1 MLPKEKNLEE
11 LIEYYLVS
19 SGYEQGRSQDF
30 DLQYSLFTED
40 LFRFLE
46 NTQKELIDEFKHNRG
61 ANWKK
66 AFLDLINS
74 NIQKRG
80 LISVLRNGIEDIMM
94 NGKFELFF
102 NKPNQSNNKS
112 TLENYR
118 QNVLKIT
125 RQLKYSSK
133 HNNTL
138 DTVISLNGFP
148 IIVMELK
155 NQFTTQNVNDAIRQ
169 FKEDRSPNENL
180 FGFNKRVL
188 VYFAV
193 DTDEVYMT
201 TELKGSKTFFLPFN
215 KGNNRGKGN
224 PVVEGKLKTSY
235 LWEEILTKDSL
246 LDIVKRFYFI
256 QEDDKGNK
264 KAIFPRF
271 HQLDA
276 VRKIVDDLQV
286 NKAGKN
292 YLIQHSAG
300 SGKTNTIAWTSHR
313 LSSLHDEDNNA
324 IFDSVIV
331 VTDRKVLDKQL
342 QNAIYQLEHRN
353 GLVIKIDEK
362 KDSSDLADAIVNR
375 SKIIITTIQ
384 KFQYALPKI
393 ESLEKRKYAVI
404 IDEAHSSTSGE
415 NMNALKET
423 LAGKTLEEAQKI
435 EAEEEKNE
443 KSSMDKMTD
452 LIEKRTSLENISF
465 FAFTATPKN
474 KTMQVFGR
482 KGEDGKPH
490 EFHLYSMKQAIEEGF
505 ILDVLKNYMPASV
518 YYKVGKKIADN
529 PEFDKGEAKR
539 AINKFVSL
547 SEHNIRQKVETIID
561 DFVDNRSMWIEGNA
575 KGMIVTASRLH
586 AVRYKLAID
595 QYIKEKEYNMKALV
609 AFSGTVND
617 DDQEYT
623 ETSMNKE
630 IAPDITDSNLPN
642 IFDKND
648 FKLLIVADKYQTGFD
663 QPKLC
668 AMYVDKKL
676 DGVKTVQT
684 LSRLN
689 RTYPNKK
696 TFILDFQNTVEDIQ
710 DAYKPY
716 FEMTNIDKVTDP
728 NVVNDLWY
736 QLHEYGIYDDD
747 EVNDFAILFYKEKR
761 TKTQDA
767 KMNNIIDKAV
777 ERYCFL
783 DEEDEKQADE
793 FKKKCQKYITFYNF
807 LIQIY
812 PLKNLNLLRLQ
823 VYLVALLKKLPK
835 KGKERID
842 IDDVLSLD
850 YYKLKKLGEDD
861 KKGLDISLYH
871 GEGELIGISET
882 ATSRVSEEDEEYL
895 EDIIKKINDV
905 FGIGL
910 TEEDRIIIDQYEEMF
925 KNDKKLMDIA
935 KSNSREDLTNTFA
948 KNHFKRGIVKTKNRN
963 DRLVKEILTNNNLQ
977 NYMIHYLAEKI
988 YEEANRQ

>member
-1 MLPKEKNLEE
+1 MLPKEKNLEGS
-11 LIEYYLVS
+11 IENYLVS
-19 SGYEQGRSQDF
+19 IGYEQGHSQEF
-30 DLQYSLFTED
+30 DLSNCLFTED

-46 NTQKELIDEFKHNRG
+46 NTQSELLDEFKYNRG
-61 ANWKK
+61 SNYKK
-66 AFLDLINS
+66 AFVDLVNS
-74 NIQKRG
+74 NIKSRG
-80 LISVLRNGIEDIMM
+80 LISVLRNGVEDMMM
-94 NGKFELFF
+94 NGKFQLFY
-102 NKPNQSNNKS
+102 NKPNLTTNK
-112 TLENYR
+112 TDYENYKK
-118 QNVLKIT
+118 NIFKVT
-125 RQLKYSSK
+125 RQLKYSDK

-138 DTVISLNGFP
+138 DMVLSLNGFP
-148 IIVMELK
+148 LIVMELK
-155 NQFTTQNVNDAIRQ
+155 NQFTNQNVYNAIKQ
-169 FKEDRSPNENL
+169 FKEDRNPKESMFE
-180 FGFNKRVL
+180 FNRRVL

-201 TELKGSKTFFLPFN
+201 TELKGKNTYFLPFN

-224 PVVEGKLKTSY
+224 PPVEGKEKTSY

-256 QEDDKGNK
+256 EKGGTK
-264 KAIFPRF
+264 DRRAIFPRF

-276 VRKIVDDLQV
+276 VRKIVYDLKT

-300 SGKTNTIAWTSHR
+300 SGKTNTIAWTAHR
-313 LSSLHDEDNNA
+313 LSSLHDENNDA

-342 QNAIYQLEHRN
+342 QDAIYQLEHKH
-353 GLVIKIDEK
+353 GLVVKIDDK
-362 KDSSDLADAIVNR
+362 KNSSDLADAINSR
-375 SKIIITTIQ
+375 AKIIITTIQ

-393 ESLEKRKYAVI
+393 ENHEKRHYAVI

-415 NMNALKET
+415 NMNALKQT
-423 LAGKTLEEAQKI
+423 LAVENLEEAKKFDN
-435 EAEEEKNE
+435 ELEKEE
-443 KSSMDKMTD
+443 KSSIDKMNE
-452 LIEKRTSLENISF
+452 LIEKRTNLDHISF

-482 KGEDGKPH
+482 IGEDGLPH

-505 ILDVLKNYMPASV
+505 ILDVLKNFMPVNV
-518 YYKVGKKIADN
+518 YYKVRKTIAAN

-539 AINKFVSL
+539 AITKFVSL
-547 SEHNIRQKVETIID
+547 TEHNIRQKVETIVD
-561 DFVDNRSMWIEGNA
+561 DFVDNRSMWLDGKA
-575 KGMIVTASRLH
+575 KAMVVTASRLH
-586 AVRYKLAID
+586 AVMYKQAID
-595 QYIKEKEYNMKALV
+595 QYIKEKGYNIKSLV
-609 AFSGTVND
+609 AFSGTVRHED
-617 DDQEYT
+617 EEYT
-623 ETSMNKE
+623 EISMNQE
-630 IAPDITDSNLPN
+630 VAPDINESNLPN
-642 IFDKND
+642 IFDKNE
-648 FKLLIVADKYQTGFD
+648 FKILIVAEKYQTGFD

-689 RTYPNKK
+689 RTYPNKQ
-696 TFILDFQNTVEDIQ
+696 TFILDFQNSIEDIQ
-710 DAYKPY
+710 NAYKPY

-736 QLHEYGIYDDD
+736 QLHEYGVYTDE
-747 EVNDFAILFYKEKR
+747 EVNDFTILFYKKDR
-761 TKTQDA
+761 KPYQDA

-777 ERYCFL
+777 ERYCYIE
-783 DEEDEKQADE
+783 EEDEKRADE

-812 PLKNLNLLRLQ
+812 PFKNLNLLRLQ
-823 VYLVALLKKLPK
+823 VYLVALLRKLPK

-842 IDDVLSLD
+842 IDHMLSLD
-850 YYKLKKLGEDD
+850 YYKLQKLGNDD
-861 KKGLDISLYH
+861 KKGEDISLYY
-871 GEGELIGISET
+871 GEGELVGISET
-882 ATSRVSEEDEEYL
+882 ATSRVLEEDEEYL
-895 EDIIKKINDV
+895 DDIIEKINKV
-905 FGIGL
+905 FGVGL

-925 KNDKKLMDIA
+925 KNDKNIMDIA
-935 KSNSREDLTNTFA
+935 RANSYEDLVNTFG
-948 KNHFKRGIVKTKNRN
+948 KSYFKRGIVKTKNRN

-988 YEEANRQ
+988 YAEANK

>member
-1 MLPKEKNLEE
+1 MLPKEKNLEDS
-11 LIEYYLVS
+11 IENYLVS
-19 SGYEQGRSQDF
+19 IGYEQGYSQEF
-30 DLQYSLFTED
+30 DLTNCLFTED

-46 NTQKELIDEFKHNRG
+46 NTQKELLDEFKYNRG
-61 ANWKK
+61 SNYKK
-66 AFLDLINS
+66 AFVDLVAS
-74 NIQKRG
+74 NINRRG
-80 LISVLRNGIEDIMM
+80 LISVLRNGVEDMMM
-94 NGKFELFF
+94 NGKFKLFF
-102 NKPNQSNNKS
+102 NKPNLTSNKTS
-112 TLENYR
+112 YENYK
-118 QNVLKIT
+118 QNIFKIT
-125 RQLKYSSK
+125 RQLKYSDK

-138 DTVISLNGFP
+138 DVVLSLNGFP
-148 IIVMELK
+148 LILMELK
-155 NQFTTQNVNDAIRQ
+155 NQFTNQNVYNAIKQ
-169 FKEDRSPNENL
+169 FKEDRNPKESMFE
-180 FGFNKRVL
+180 FNRRVL

-201 TELKGSKTFFLPFN
+201 TELKGKNTFFLPFN

-224 PVVEGKLKTSY
+224 PVVQGKERTSY

-256 QEDDKGNK
+256 EKDGTKDRR
-264 KAIFPRF
+264 AIFPRF

-276 VRKIVDDLQV
+276 VRKIVSDLRI

-313 LSSLHDEDNNA
+313 LCSLHDEYNNA

-342 QNAIYQLEHRN
+342 QDAIYQLEHKH
-353 GLVIKIDEK
+353 GLVVKIDNK

-393 ESLEKRKYAVI
+393 ESLEKRHYAVI

-423 LAGKTLEEAQKI
+423 LAGKTLEEAKLFDD
-435 EAEEEKNE
+435 ELEKKE
-443 KSSMDKMTD
+443 KSSIDKMNE
-452 LIEKRTSLENISF
+452 LIEKRTDLTHISF

-482 KGEDGKPH
+482 IGEDGLPH

-505 ILDVLKNYMPASV
+505 ILDVLKNFMPVSV

-547 SEHNIRQKVETIID
+547 NEHNIRQKVETIVD
-561 DFVDNRSMWIEGNA
+561 DFVDNRSMWIDGKSKA
-575 KGMIVTASRLH
+575 MVVTASRLH
-586 AVRYKLAID
+586 AVMYKLAID
-595 QYIKEKEYNMKALV
+595 QYIKEKAYNMKALV
-609 AFSGTVND
+609 SFSGTVKHED
-617 DDQEYT
+617 EEHT
-623 ETSMNKE
+623 EVSMNKE
-630 IAPDITDSNLPN
+630 VAPDITDTNLPN

-648 FKLLIVADKYQTGFD
+648 FKILIVAEKYQTGFD

-689 RTYPNKK
+689 RTYANKQ
-696 TFILDFQNTVEDIQ
+696 TFILDFQNSVEDIKN
-710 DAYKPY
+710 AYKPY

-728 NVVNDLWY
+728 AVVTDLWY
-736 QLHEYGIYDDD
+736 QLHEYGVYADE
-747 EVNDFAILFYKEKR
+747 EVNYFAVLFYKEKR
-761 TKTQDA
+761 TSSQDS

-777 ERYCFL
+777 ERYCYIE
-783 DEEDEKQADE
+783 EEDEKTADE

-812 PLKNLNLLRLQ
+812 PFKNLNLLRLQ
-823 VYLVALLKKLPK
+823 VYLVALLRKLPK

-842 IDDVLSLD
+842 IDDMLSLD
-850 YYKLKKLGEDD
+850 YYKLQKLGYDD
-861 KKGLDISLYH
+861 KKGEDISLHH
-871 GEGELIGISET
+871 GEGELVGISET

-895 EDIIKKINDV
+895 DDIIKKINDV
-905 FGIGL
+905 FGVGL

-925 KNDKKLMDIA
+925 KNDKNIMDIA
-935 KSNSREDLTNTFA
+935 RANSYEDLVSTFG
-948 KNHFKRGIVKTKNRN
+948 KSYFKRGIVKTKNRN

-977 NYMIHYLAEKI
+977 NYMVHYLAEKI
-988 YEEANRQ
+988 YTEANR